1 MDKLLTSGR
10 VLLTLLFSIATSQ
23 VVIEEAFPNLVFT
36 QPVDL
41 QYAPD
46 GSDRLFVVEQE
57 GYIYVFDNDVF
68 VTDKTIFLDIRDR
81 VVFQGERGLLGLAFH
96 PDYENNG
103 YFFVN
108 YTAPGPLRTVVSRF
122 QVTADDPDVGDE
134 SSEHIIIEIN
144 QPFTNHNGGQIVFGP
159 DGYLYIGMGDGGWGG
174 DPYNNSQNLTNLL
187 GAILRIDVDTVSST
201 LNYGIPIDNPF
212 AADTL
217 GYRDEIYAY
226 GLRNP
231 WRFSFDSST
240 NTCWI
245 SDVGQD
251 LYEEIDILEYGGN
264 YGWNIMEGFNC
275 YNPPS
280 GCDTTGLI
288 LPIYTYDHNI
298 GESITGGFVYRGTLV
313 PDIYGKYIFADFEY
327 GDVWSLEYDGDNA
340 PEVSTLG
347 DLGPYSVTSF
357 GVDQQNE
364 LYICSFDGQIYKFV
378 QTDSAVDDGD
388 LKPNKFSLYQ
398 NYPNPFNPVTRI
410 NYDLPIQGNVTITI
424 HDILGRH
431 IKTLVNQDQP
441 AGHRSVI
448 WNATNDQGNP
458 VSAGVYLYK
467 IQAGEFVQT
476 RKMVLLK

>member
-57 GYIYVFDNDVF
+57 GSIYVFENDAL
-68 VTDKTIFLDIRDR
+68 VTDKSIFLDIRDR
-81 VVFQGERGLLGLAFH
+81 IVFQGERGLLGLAFH

-103 YFFVN
+103 YFFIN
-108 YTAPGPLRTVVSRF
+108 YIAPGPLRTVVSRF

-144 QPFTNHNGGQIVFGP
+144 QPFTNHNGGQVVFGP

-364 LYICSFDGQIYKFV
+364 LYICSFDGKIYKFV

-398 NYPNPFNPVTRI
+398 NYPNPFNPTTTIRYDIAEDSHVIMNIYDVTGRLVETLVESALESGEYEVI
-410 NYDLPIQGNVTITI
+410 WDARDLP
-424 HDILGRH
+424 
-431 IKTLVNQDQP
+431 
-441 AGHRSVI
+441 S
-448 WNATNDQGNP
+448 
-458 VSAGVYLYK
+458 GVYLAQFK
-467 IQAGEFVQT
+467 FGDRTVTQKLI
-476 RKMVLLK
+476 LLK

>member
-1 MDKLLTSGR
+1 MKKVAILLFLSLS
-10 VLLTLLFSIATSQ
+10 VLLGQ
-23 VVIEEAFPNLVFT
+23 VQIDEAFPSLYFT
-36 QPVDL
+36 QPIDL
-41 QYAPD
+41 QYPPD
-46 GSDRLFVVEQE
+46 ESNRLFVVEQE
-57 GYIYVFDNDVF
+57 GYIYVFENDAF

-81 VVFQGERGLLGLAFH
+81 IVFEGERGLLGLAFH

-122 QVTADDPDVGDE
+122 QVTADNPDVGDE

-174 DPYNNSQNLTNLL
+174 DPYNNAQNLTNLL
-187 GAILRIDVDTVSST
+187 GAILRIDVDSVTAT

-212 AADTL
+212 ADDTL

-245 SDVGQD
+245 SDVGQY

-327 GDVWSLEYDGDNA
+327 GDVWSLEFDGDNA
-340 PEVSTLG
+340 SEVSTLG

-357 GVDQQNE
+357 GVDQHNE
-364 LYICSFDGQIYKFV
+364 LYICSFDGKIYKFV

-398 NYPNPFNPVTRI
+398 NYPNPFNPTTTIRYDIAEDSHVIMNIYDVTGRLVETLVESALESGEYEVI
-410 NYDLPIQGNVTITI
+410 WDAGDLP
-424 HDILGRH
+424 
-431 IKTLVNQDQP
+431 
-441 AGHRSVI
+441 S
-448 WNATNDQGNP
+448 
-458 VSAGVYLYK
+458 GVYLAQFK
-467 IQAGEFVQT
+467 SGDRTVTQKLI
-476 RKMVLLK
+476 LLK